1 MNRFPR
7 SLRRLAFASV
17 VLALAAPSSNPSAQ
31 SRPAAA
37 PKQRVDEAY
46 TAKIKEF
53 LQDPR
58 ISTEL
63 VDHLPASDT
72 VPTPLKFHGRI
83 VGTPGELTY
92 AKDIYRYYEAIDKAS
107 DRIAMW
113 NIGKTEEG
121 RDIIVAAIGVAC

>member
-1 MNRFPR
+1 MSRGLRSRFHR
-7 SLRRLAFASV
+7 FASAF
-17 VLALAAPSSNPSAQ
+17 LALSVGMAASHPSAQ

-37 PKQRVDEAY
+37 KHKVDVEY
-46 TAKIKEF
+46 TAKIKEH

-72 VPTPLKFHGRI
+72 VPTPLKFFGRI

-92 AKDIYRYYEAIDKAS
+92 A
-107 DRIAMW
+107 
-113 NIGKTEEG
+113 
-121 RDIIVAAIGVAC
+121 RDIHR